1 MHGYIILLTCTVSW
15 LCLQRCCYNLKYLSI
30 YDDSTCVLLEFT
42 KFYYWVIIKPCSN
55 ITPCWIC
62 SFNFYRRILKF
73 HSCLLKYSIITQQAW
88 FNLYHLTYTPWAL
101 IFKDNWVFQLLYQ
114 KLYIAS
120 FILWFNT
127 EYKLQ
132 SKMHKKITLYMYLS
146 FIALYIFSIW
156 YTKKCIIHRFILLT
170 CELLKVYSGSYD

>member
-88 FNLYHLTYTPWAL
+88 FNYIPQQEEASTTDPQRKKHTLHS
-101 IFKDNWVFQLLYQ
+101 QLEVSLFY
-114 KLYIAS
+114 YS
-120 FILWFNT
+120 SMRNEDF
-127 EYKLQ
+127 
-132 SKMHKKITLYMYLS
+132 
-146 FIALYIFSIW
+146 
-156 YTKKCIIHRFILLT
+156 LLAQQQA
-170 CELLKVYSGSYD
+170 